1 MFNFLLI
8 HIIAKLKRCF
18 ARSIAR
24 YERDIRTH
32 VRIFEGLKIFANVNA
47 KAGK

>member
-8 HIIAKLKRCF
+8 LIIAKLKGCF

-32 VRIFEGLKIFANVNA
+32 VRIFVVLKMFATVNA
-47 KAGK
+47 KAGE